1 MDFVVNMDCVRN
13 DIRMRLPV
21 FLFPQFCPTMKITPA
36 REDDYMDWTHAH
48 YPYPSQ
54 RMTVYAKNGAVATSQ
69 PLAAAAGLEVLRK
82 GGNAVDAAVAAAA
95 TLTVVEPTSNG
106 IGGDAFALV
115 WTGGR
120 LHGLNASGPAPQ
132 LLTPEVVK
140 GEGLESMPVYG
151 WLPVTVP
158 GVPAAWAALV
168 ERWGKLSLEQV
179 LQPAIRYA
187 EEGYPLSPVLADYW
201 HRAVRTAEKRWR
213 GELFR
218 EWFRLFAPEGRA
230 PRIGEI
236 WRSPAHARTLLQ
248 IAETG
253 AKSFYRGELAERIDA
268 HARATGGMLRGEDLA
283 NYRPE
288 WVDPI
293 HVSYRGHEVWEIP
306 PNGQGLVA
314 LLALRLL
321 EEREFM
327 ARERIDTFHWQMEA
341 IKLAFAIGKETITD
355 PDKMK
360 WSVDTLLSDAFIREQ
375 RTRLGEEAREYD
387 GVKPAAGGTVYLA
400 TADGEGNMVSFIQSN
415 YMGFGSG
422 VVVPD
427 TGIALQNRGHTFS
440 LDPEHINVL
449 EPGKRTYHTIIP
461 GFLTKGGE
469 AIGPFGVMGGY
480 MQPQGHLQVVMNMID
495 FDLNPQSSLDAPR
508 WCWTEGKVVQVER
521 GMPAW
526 IVQGLLEKG
535 HDIRIAPNSGSF
547 GRGQI
552 IRRDAAGVLAV
563 AAEPRTDGS
572 IAVF

>member
-1 MDFVVNMDCVRN
+1 
-13 DIRMRLPV
+13 
-21 FLFPQFCPTMKITPA
+21 
-36 REDDYMDWTHAH
+36 MDWTPTH

-69 PLAAAAGLEVLRK
+69 PLAAAAGLEILRK
-82 GGNAVDAAVAAAA
+82 GGNAIDAAVATAAV
-95 TLTVVEPTSNG
+95 LTVVEPTSNG

-140 GEGLESMPVYG
+140 GKGLESMPTYG

-158 GVPAAWAALV
+158 GAPAAWAALV
-168 ERWGKLSLEQV
+168 ERWGKLTLKQV
-179 LQPAIRYA
+179 MEPAIRYA
-187 EEGYPLSPVLADYW
+187 EEGYPLSPVLANYW
-201 HRAVRTAEKRWR
+201 SRAVHTAKQRWN
-213 GELFR
+213 EDLYQ
-218 EWFRLFAPEGRA
+218 EWFQVFAPEESA
-230 PRIGEI
+230 PREGEL

-283 NYRPE
+283 DYRPE

-293 HVSYRGHEVWEIP
+293 SVSYRGHEVWEIP
-306 PNGQGLVA
+306 PNGQGLVT

-321 EEREFM
+321 EEREFV
-327 ARERIDTFHWQMEA
+327 ARERIDSFHRQIEA

-360 WSVDTLLSDAFIREQ
+360 WSVEKLLSDAFIREQ
-375 RTRLGEEAREYD
+375 RTRMGEEARTYH
-387 GVKPAAGGTVYLA
+387 GVKPDAGGTVYLA

-422 VVVPD
+422 IVVPD

-440 LDPEHINVL
+440 LDPDDINVL
-449 EPGKRTYHTIIP
+449 APGKRTYHTIIP
-461 GFLTKGGE
+461 GFLTRAGE
-469 AIGPFGVMGGY
+469 AIGPFGVMGGF

-495 FDLNPQSSLDAPR
+495 FHLNPQSTLDAPR
-508 WCWTEGKVVQVER
+508 WCWTEGKTVQVER
-521 GMPAW
+521 GVPAW

-535 HDIRIAPNSGSF
+535 HDIRIAPNAGPF
-547 GRGQI
+547 GRGQL
-552 IRRDAAGVLAV
+552 IRRDEAGVLAV
-563 AAEPRTDGS
+563 ATEPRTDGS
-572 IAVF
+572 VAAF